1 MQQKSPKNTV
11 QISNLKVLKVRHFLQ
26 TYNID
31 AVLISSVPNIIYLT
45 SYSGFS
51 YQERDAYIL
60 ITKYEQYLF
69 TNSLYFD
76 EVKDVV
82 KDFQIYEINKK
93 NPFTKLLA
101 KPLKDKNIQI
111 LGIESDN
118 LTLKEYQVLKKTI
131 KINLKSL
138 SLSSLRIQKTDEEI
152 KKINQAC
159 DLGDEAFNFI
169 LKCIKPGITEKD
181 VAFEIETFIRK
192 NGGEVAFPTI
202 VAFGSN
208 SAIPHHKTNTTT
220 LQTKDIILIDFGV
233 RINNYCSDMTRTFF
247 IGKPTQ
253 EQKIVYNIVLEAQ
266 KKAFELLNHKLIN
279 DTHRRY
285 ITAASLDKIVREYII
300 SQGYPSIPHS
310 LGHGIGIEVHESPA
324 LSPTSKDKLTDGMV
338 FSIEPGI
345 YLPGRFG
352 IRIEDIF
359 AIQNSRLIKLT
370 NSSASLLQI

>member
-1 MQQKSPKNTV
+1 MQQKSPKNTG
-11 QISNLKVLKVRHFLQ
+11 QISNPKVLKVRHFLQ
-26 TYNID
+26 RNHID

-69 TNSLYFD
+69 TNPLYFE
-76 EVKDVV
+76 EVKIVV

-93 NPFTKLLA
+93 NPFTKLFARLI
-101 KPLKDKNIQI
+101 KDNNIQI
-111 LGIESDN
+111 LGIESDD
-118 LTLKEYQVLKKTI
+118 LTLKEYQDLQKVIKT
-131 KINLKSL
+131 NLKPL
-138 SLSSLRIQKTDEEI
+138 SLSSLRIYKTQEEI
-152 KKINQAC
+152 RSIQKAC
-159 DLGDEAFNFI
+159 DIGDKSFSFI
-169 LKCIKPGITEKD
+169 LHYIKPGITEKD
-181 VAFEIETFIRK
+181 VAFELETFIRK
-192 NGGEVAFPTI
+192 NGGEPAFPTI

-208 SAIPHHKTNTTT
+208 SAIPHHKTNTTL
-220 LQTKDIILIDFGV
+220 LQNNDIILIDFGV

-247 IGKPTQ
+247 MGKPTQ
-253 EQKIVYNIVLEAQ
+253 EQNIAYNIVLEAQ
-266 KKAFELLNHKLIN
+266 KKAIELLHHKLVY
-279 DTHRRY
+279 DTQRKY
-285 ITAASLDKIVREYII
+285 ITAASLDKIVREYIL

-310 LGHGIGIEVHESPA
+310 LGHGIGIQVHEPPA

-359 AIQNSRLIKLT
+359 AIQNSELTKLT
-370 NSSASLLQI
+370 NSSSSLIQI